1 MYSSDFPH
9 LRILK
14 KEKKIWYIEKHFLGV
29 CVSMLKKKKKGGERK
44 EITVV
49 HLWVSRTLL
58 KKKTSGS
65 RPATECKSTKN
76 IHKM

>member
-29 CVSMLKKKKKGGERK
+29 CVSMLKKKKKEEK
-44 EITVV
+44 E
-49 HLWVSRTLL
+49 
-58 KKKTSGS
+58 KK
-65 RPATECKSTKN
+65 
-76 IHKM
+76 

>member
-29 CVSMLKKKKKGGERK
+29 CVSMLKKKKKK
-44 EITVV
+44 ADFIYFQIKN
-49 HLWVSRTLL
+49 LYFWQILL
-58 KKKTSGS
+58 KDS
-65 RPATECKSTKN
+65 
-76 IHKM
+76 KMAFQIAVKAMHSQLSFP